1 MLSSTHFPVTYPI
14 SLGYIAASDVRD
26 IIFDLPV
33 DFILTVNI

>member
-1 MLSSTHFPVTYPI
+1 MLSAPRFPVTYPI